1 MLHYLTVIH
10 VPGVPD
16 PASGLDYDDTVVIE
30 SSVTLQWTRPSYTGG
45 VSLMN
50 YSVSA
55 NDQTWPVSDE
65 RELVSYTTSG
75 LVYGEVQIRAINSC
89 DQQSLTTSINI
100 PAEGEL
106 TTFHTIKHSIY
117 FL

>member
-1 MLHYLTVIH
+1 MCQVSLTH
-10 VPGVPD
+10 
-16 PASGLDYDDTVVIE
+16 SGLDYDDTVVIE

-65 RELVSYTTSG
+65 RELV
-75 LVYGEVQIRAINSC
+75 INSC
-89 DQQSLTTSINI
+89 GQQSLSTSINI

-106 TTFHTIKHSIY
+106 TTFHNIKDSVY
-117 FL
+117 CL

>member
-1 MLHYLTVIH
+1 
-10 VPGVPD
+10 
-16 PASGLDYDDTVVIE
+16 
-30 SSVTLQWTRPSYTGG
+30 
-45 VSLMN
+45 MN

-75 LVYGEVQIRAINSC
+75 LVYGEVQVTAINSC

-106 TTFHTIKHSIY
+106 CNDFKGFSPSIILLLSLAPPGTESLLVSIDNCEDY
-117 FL
+117 GNPFILILISWTVSCLHNVML